1 MGKCDKRKKM
11 IQITAFIIEFLL
23 LILAIDFVSKRNKKI
38 LSQQGFAELL
48 AAFFCTP
55 CYVAFALM
63 SKKPPKM

>member
-38 LSQQGFAELL
+38 LSQQGLIELL
-48 AAFFCTP
+48 GAFFCTP
-55 CYVAFALM
+55 CYVAFAMM
-63 SKKPPKM
+63 SKKPPKA

>member
-38 LSQQGFAELL
+38 LSQQGLIELL
-48 AAFFCTP
+48 GAFS
-55 CYVAFALM
+55 V
-63 SKKPPKM
+63 PPAT